1 VESQRIFTNSVTLR
15 LCVFQVMIM
24 PPLLAIGSAALD
36 IKARLT
42 RAPLPTTDVPGR
54 ITLQPGGVARN
65 IAENLARLGVPI
77 VFAGM
82 MGDDV
87 QARALI
93 DLSRAAG
100 LSVRSLPR
108 SAPAPD
114 DLVRLRLSADLPTA
128 TLNIVLG
135 PDGRQIAGAFS
146 GDILDAL
153 QPSDL
158 AQLQEMMADAPAI
171 ICDGG
176 LPADVLLHLRELLPD
191 EAFFYC
197 NPGSVALV
205 PRLIPLLD
213 RLDMLTCNHLEAQT
227 LTQTKVDSPA
237 KLISSA
243 LILVKQGVRRAVV
256 TFGARG
262 LAYADEE
269 RSLYQPA
276 RPVRLV
282 DATGAGDALAAAMI
296 EALLRDE
303 PIGVCLQRGLA
314 AAALTCESED
324 TVAPSMSV
332 DSLQQRVL
340 TTKNTKEH

>member
-1 VESQRIFTNSVTLR
+1 
-15 LCVFQVMIM
+15 M
-24 PPLLAIGSAALD
+24 PAVLAIGSAALD
-36 IKARLT
+36 IKARLA
-42 RAPLPTTDVPGR
+42 RAPLPTTDVPGQ
-54 ITLQPGGVARN
+54 ITLKPGGVARN

-77 VFAGM
+77 VFAGI
-82 MGDDV
+82 MGDDP
-87 QARALI
+87 QARLLI
-93 DLSRAAG
+93 ELSRAAG
-100 LSVRSLPR
+100 LSVHPLARSL
-108 SAPAPD
+108 PAPD
-114 DLVRLRLSADLPTA
+114 DLYRLKLPDVLPTA
-128 TLNIVLG
+128 TLNVVLA

-158 AQLQEMMADAPAI
+158 DQLQDTIDTAPAI

-176 LPADVLLHLRELLPD
+176 LPADVLLRLRELLPD
-191 EAFFYC
+191 EAFFYS
-197 NPGSVALV
+197 NPGSVALA
-205 PRLIPLLD
+205 PRLVPLLD
-213 RLDMLTCNHLEAQT
+213 RLDLITCNHLEAQV

-276 RPVRLV
+276 KPARLI

-303 PIGVCLQRGLA
+303 PIGLCLQRGLA
-314 AAALTCESED
+314 AAAITCESED
-324 TVAPSMSV
+324 SVAPSMSLE
-332 DSLQQRVL
+332 SIQQRMKS
-340 TTKNTKEH
+340 TANERE

>member
-1 VESQRIFTNSVTLR
+1 
-15 LCVFQVMIM
+15 M
-24 PPLLAIGSAALD
+24 PSLLALGTAALD
-36 IKARLT
+36 IKARLA
-42 RAPLPTTDVPGR
+42 RAPLPTTDVPGQ
-54 ITLQPGGVARN
+54 ITLKPGGVARN
-65 IAENLARLGVPI
+65 IAENLARLNVPI
-77 VFAGM
+77 VFAGI
-82 MGDDV
+82 MGDDP
-87 QARALI
+87 QARVLI
-93 DLSRAAG
+93 ELSRAAG
-100 LSVRSLPR
+100 LSVQPLPR
-108 SAPAPD
+108 SVPAPD
-114 DLVRLRLSADLPTA
+114 DLLRLKLPAVLPTA
-128 TLNIVLG
+128 TLDVILG
-135 PDGRQIAGAFS
+135 PDNRQIAGAFS

-158 AQLQEMMADAPAI
+158 DQLRDSIDSAPVI

-176 LPADVLLHLRELLPD
+176 LPADVLLRLREMLPE

-197 NPGSVALV
+197 NPGSVALA

-213 RLDMLTCNHLEAQT
+213 RLDLITCNHLEAQT
-227 LTQTKVDSPA
+227 LTQTKIDSPA
-237 KLISSA
+237 KLISAA

-256 TFGARG
+256 TFGSRG

-276 RPVRLV
+276 RPARLV

-314 AAALTCESED
+314 AAALTCEAED
-324 TVAPSMSV
+324 TVAPSMSLG
-332 DSLQQRVL
+332 SLQERML

>member
-1 VESQRIFTNSVTLR
+1 MT
-15 LCVFQVMIM
+15 M
-24 PPLLAIGSAALD
+24 PSLLAIGSAALD

-42 RAPLPTTDVPGR
+42 RAPLPTTDVPGQ
-54 ITLQPGGVARN
+54 ITLKPGGVARN

-77 VFAGM
+77 AFAGI
-82 MGDDV
+82 MGDDP
-87 QARALI
+87 QARLLI
-93 DLSRAAG
+93 ELSRAAG
-100 LSVRSLPR
+100 LSVQPLTR

-114 DLVRLRLSADLPTA
+114 DLLRLKLPAMLPTA
-128 TLNIVLG
+128 TLNVVLG

-158 AQLQEMMADAPAI
+158 DQVRDLVESAPVI

-176 LPADVLLHLRELLPD
+176 LPADVLLRLRELLPED
-191 EAFFYC
+191 AFFYG
-197 NPGSVALV
+197 NPGSVALA
-205 PRLIPLLD
+205 PRLMPLLD
-213 RLDMLTCNHLEAQT
+213 RLDLITCNHLEAQA
-227 LTQTKVDSPA
+227 LTQVKVDSPV
-237 KLISSA
+237 KLISAA

-276 RPVRLV
+276 RPARLV

-324 TVAPSMSV
+324 SVAPNMSM
-332 DSLQQRVL
+332 DSLQQRMKS
-340 TTKNTKEH
+340 TANERE

>member
-1 VESQRIFTNSVTLR
+1 
-15 LCVFQVMIM
+15 M

-42 RAPLPTTDVPGR
+42 RAPLPTTDVPGQ
-54 ITLQPGGVARN
+54 ITLKPGGVARN

-77 VFAGM
+77 VFAGI
-82 MGDDV
+82 MGADP
-87 QARALI
+87 QARLLI
-93 DLSRAAG
+93 ELSRAAG
-100 LSVRSLPR
+100 LSVRPLTR

-114 DLVRLRLSADLPTA
+114 DLYRLKLPAVLPTA
-128 TLNIVLG
+128 TLNVVLG
-135 PDGRQIAGAFS
+135 PDGRQITGAFS
-146 GDILDAL
+146 GDILEAL

-158 AQLQEMMADAPAI
+158 DQLQELIDMAPVV

-176 LPADVLLHLRELLPD
+176 LPGDVLLRLRETLPD
-191 EAFFYC
+191 DAFLYS

-205 PRLIPLLD
+205 PRLAPLLD
-213 RLDMLTCNHLEAQT
+213 RLDLITCNHFEAQV
-227 LTQTKVDSPA
+227 LTQTKVVSPA

-256 TFGARG
+256 TFGSRG

-276 RPVRLV
+276 RPARLV

-303 PIGVCLQRGLA
+303 PIGLCLQRGLA

-324 TVAPSMSV
+324 TVAPDMSLV
-332 DSLQQRVL
+332 ALEQRTRSTNL
-340 TTKNTKEH
+340 HE

>member
-1 VESQRIFTNSVTLR
+1 
-15 LCVFQVMIM
+15 M
-24 PPLLAIGSAALD
+24 PLLLAIGSAALD

-42 RAPLPTTDVPGR
+42 RAPLPTTDVPGQ
-54 ITLQPGGVARN
+54 ITLQPGGVVRN

-77 VFAGM
+77 VFAGI
-82 MGDDV
+82 MGDDP
-87 QARALI
+87 QARLLI

-100 LSVRSLPR
+100 LSIQPLARST
-108 SAPAPD
+108 PAPD
-114 DLVRLRLSADLPTA
+114 DLLRLKLPAVLPTA
-128 TLNIVLG
+128 TLNVVLG

-158 AQLQEMMADAPAI
+158 DQLQDLIADAPAI

-176 LPADVLLHLRELLPD
+176 LPADVLLRLRELLPED
-191 EAFFYC
+191 AFFYC
-197 NPGSVALV
+197 NPGSVALT
-205 PRLIPLLD
+205 PRVILLLY
-213 RLDMLTCNHLEAQT
+213 RLDLITCNHLEAQT

-262 LAYADEE
+262 LAYADGE
-269 RSLYQPA
+269 RSFYQPA
-276 RPVRLV
+276 RPARLV
-282 DATGAGDALAAAMI
+282 DATGAGDALAAALI

-303 PIGVCLQRGLA
+303 PISLCLQRGLA
-314 AAALTCESED
+314 AAALTCEAED
-324 TVAPSMSV
+324 TVAPSMSLA
-332 DSLQQRVL
+332 SIQQRLL
-340 TTKNTKEH
+340 TTKDTKKH